1 MEVGFMGYLTV
12 RWSRFHAAVLLFV
25 GIFTVGLIPPALASS
40 EGGGVTVV
48 PDWSVSIQ
56 VVNFLFLIFVLNLL
70 LFRPIRKIL
79 QERREK
85 IKGMESAIDN
95 TSKSIEEKNADFDRA
110 IRDARAKG
118 LKEKEALV
126 KQAEEEERRQIES
139 INSKALAELEEIRRK
154 VRDDAEKAREA
165 LLPQIGVFAKEITQK
180 ILGRAV

>member
-1 MEVGFMGYLTV
+1 MGHITV
-12 RWSRFHAAVLLFV
+12 HWSRFFTAVLTVF
-25 GIFTVGLIPPALASS
+25 GILTCGFIPHSIASD

-48 PDWSVSIQ
+48 PDWSVGIQ

-79 QERREK
+79 KERREK
-85 IKGMESAIDN
+85 IKGIESAIDN
-95 TSKSIEEKNADFDRA
+95 AGNSVEEKNAAFDKA

-139 INSKALAELEEIRRK
+139 INSKAQAELEEIRRK
-154 VRDDAEKAREA
+154 ISSDAERARKA
-165 LLPQIGVFAKEITQK
+165 LQPQIGAFAKEITQK
-180 ILGRAV
+180 ILGRAVS

>member
-1 MEVGFMGYLTV
+1 MGHFTV
-12 RWSRFHAAVLLFV
+12 HWSRFIAVVPSLV
-25 GIFTVGLIPPALASS
+25 GILIFQVLSPAHASS

-56 VVNFLFLIFVLNLL
+56 IVNFLFLIFALNLL
-70 LFRPIRKIL
+70 LFRPIRRVLK
-79 QERREK
+79 ERRDK
-85 IKGMESAIDN
+85 IRGVEAAIEN
-95 TSKSIEEKNADFDRA
+95 AGRTVQEKNAAFDKA

-139 INSKALAELEEIRRK
+139 INSKAVAEMEDIRRK
-154 VRDDAEKAREA
+154 IGADAERARQD
-165 LLPQIGVFAKEITQK
+165 LQPQVGAFAQEITQK

>member
-1 MEVGFMGYLTV
+1 MEVGSMGYFTV
-12 RWSRFHAAVLLFV
+12 HWSRFHAAVLSLV
-25 GIFTVGLIPPALASS
+25 GILTFEIIPPALASS

-56 VVNFLFLIFVLNLL
+56 IINFLFLIFVLNLL
-70 LFRPIRKIL
+70 LFRPIRRIL

-95 TSKSIEEKNADFDRA
+95 AGRSVEEKNTAFDKA

-118 LKEKEALV
+118 LKEKESLV
-126 KQAEEEERRQIES
+126 KQAEEEERRQIEA
-139 INSKALAELEEIRRK
+139 INSKALAELEEMRRK
-154 VRDDAEKAREA
+154 ISADAERARKD
-165 LLPQIGVFAKEITQK
+165 LQPQVGAFAKEITQK

>member
-1 MEVGFMGYLTV
+1 MEVGFMSYLAV
-12 RWSRFHAAVLLFV
+12 HWSRFHTAVLSAV
-25 GIFTVGLIPPALASS
+25 GILTFEFLPSAVAAS

-56 VVNFLFLIFVLNLL
+56 IINFLFLIFVLNLL

-95 TSKSIEEKNADFDRA
+95 AGKTIQEKNAAFEKA

-118 LKEKEALV
+118 LKEKETLV

-154 VRDDAEKAREA
+154 IRGDAERAREA
-165 LLPQIGVFAKEITQK
+165 LQPQIGAFAREITQK

>member
-1 MEVGFMGYLTV
+1 MGYLSLH
-12 RWSRFHAAVLLFV
+12 WSRFHAAVLL
-25 GIFTVGLIPPALASS
+25 IFGFLTFELIPSASASS

-56 VVNFLFLIFVLNLL
+56 IVNFIFLIIVLNLL

-85 IKGMESAIDN
+85 IKGMESAIDRAGK
-95 TSKSIEEKNADFDRA
+95 TVEEKNAAFDKA

-118 LKEKEALV
+118 LKEKETLL
-126 KQAEEEERRQIES
+126 KQAEEEERRQIEA
-139 INSKALAELEEIRRK
+139 INTKALAELEEIRRK
-154 VRDDAEKAREA
+154 VRSDAEKAREA
-165 LLPQIGVFAKEITQK
+165 LQPQVGSFAKEITQK